1 MLAFMKQF
9 VGSIF
14 SKDLGIDLGTCN
26 TLVYVRG
33 KGIVL
38 SEPSVVAV
46 NKLTNKVAMDGA
58 AVGVVAKEMIGK
70 TMEKVVAIRP
80 MKDGV
85 VTDFDVTSDMINY
98 FIKKV
103 HSHTFGVM
111 PRVVIAVPS
120 GITKVEKRAVVAA
133 AERAGARRVFLIEEP
148 VAAAIGAGLPI
159 LDPIGSMIVDIGGG
173 TAEIAILSCG
183 IINGSKSVRMAGD
196 EFDKAII
203 AHIKGKYGLMIGEQ
217 TAERIKV
224 EIGSVMP
231 LQEEQGMT
239 VRGLDVGTRMP
250 REVSINSKEVRVAL
264 MGPVSQI
271 IGGIREVLDRTL
283 PEIAADLLSTGITL
297 AGGGSQLR
305 GIDRLI
311 GKEINIP
318 VKVAEDPMTCVARG
332 TGAIIENLDR
342 FKVTLESD
350 EDIN

>member
-9 VGSIF
+9 VGSLF

-33 KGIVL
+33 QGIVL
-38 SEPSVVAV
+38 KEPSVVAV
-46 NKLTNKVAMDGA
+46 NKISNKVAMEGM
-58 AVGVVAKEMIGK
+58 AVGEVAKEMIGK

-98 FIKKV
+98 FIRKV
-103 HSHTFGVM
+103 HRHNFGVM
-111 PRVVIAVPS
+111 PRVVVAVPS

-183 IINGSKSVRMAGD
+183 IINGAKSVRMAGD

-203 AHIKGKYGLMIGEQ
+203 GHIKGKYGLLVGEQ
-217 TAERIKV
+217 TAERIKI

-231 LQEEQGMT
+231 LEEEKHLM
-239 VRGLDVGTRMP
+239 VRGLDMSTRMP
-250 REVSINSKEVRVAL
+250 REVTISSKEVRAAL
-264 MGPVSQI
+264 LGPVSLI
-271 IGGIREVLDRTL
+271 ILGIREVLDRTL
-283 PEIAADLLSTGITL
+283 PEIAADLMSTGITL

-311 GKEINIP
+311 AREINIP
-318 VKVAEDPMTCVARG
+318 VRTAEDPMTCVARG
-332 TGAIIENLDR
+332 TGAIIENLDK